1 MDSTSHR
8 NIPNLPKA
16 TRRSSKWNVFVHL
29 AFNGTDEEQR
39 YWGSLINVSRPVAGA
54 TDSEVQQAYR
64 SLSEEQQDLL
74 QQKTDQIN
82 SERERVPNN
91 PEERR
96 TLADAWRKM
105 IESKVIMMSTM
116 FEYDACLLVSPR
128 RQDDWDAEAVVSSTE
143 SANYALSK
151 MGGITAF
158 SGFCKEYEEGVI
170 EAGKQSRKES
180 ALKRKE
186 HRTRHDIA
194 EYFKKEFSGLLNK
207 PPMAKFGW
215 GGFKRTY
222 IQDDLGEKKYIYR
235 NERMGV
241 DLVGFDYKTDVA
253 MKPDDFKVHDPEAY
267 KQLHGAVI
275 ESIDIPE
282 PQQKKVKLIHSE
294 GVDVTNL
301 TTQQTDVQ
309 AEQE

>member
-54 TDSEVQQAYR
+54 TDSEVQQAYK
-64 SLSEEQQDLL
+64 SLSREQQDLL

-143 SANYALSK
+143 STNYALSK

-158 SGFCKEYEEGVI
+158 SRFCKVI
-170 EAGKQSRKES
+170 EPGKQSRKES
-180 ALKRKE
+180 AFKRKE
-186 HRTRHDIA
+186 HHTRHDIA
-194 EYFKKEFSGLLNK
+194 EYFKKELSGLLNK

-215 GGFKRTY
+215 GGFKRTD
-222 IQDDLGEKKYIYR
+222 IQ
-235 NERMGV
+235 
-241 DLVGFDYKTDVA
+241 DLVGFNYKTDVA
-253 MKPDDFKVHDPEAY
+253 MKPDDFKVHNPEAY
-267 KQLHGAVI
+267 KQFHSAVI
-275 ESIDIPE
+275 ESINIAE
-282 PQQKKVKLIHSE
+282 PQLKKVKLIHSE
-294 GVDVTNL
+294 GIEVPNL
-301 TTQQTDVQ
+301 TAQQTDVQ
-309 AEQE
+309 

>member
-16 TRRSSKWNVFVHL
+16 TRRSSKWNVFVYL

-54 TDSEVQQAYR
+54 TDSKVQQAYR

-96 TLADAWRKM
+96 T
-105 IESKVIMMSTM
+105 IMV
-116 FEYDACLLVSPR
+116 EYDACLLVSSR
-128 RQDDWDAEAVVSSTE
+128 RQDNWDAEAVVSSTE

-151 MGGITAF
+151 MGEITAF
-158 SGFCKEYEEGVI
+158 SGFCKVI

-194 EYFKKEFSGLLNK
+194 EYFKMELSGLLNK

-241 DLVGFDYKTDVA
+241 DLVGFDYKMDVA
-253 MKPDDFKVHDPEAY
+253 MKLEDFKVHNPKAY

-275 ESIDIPE
+275 ESIDIAE

-309 AEQE
+309 AEQK